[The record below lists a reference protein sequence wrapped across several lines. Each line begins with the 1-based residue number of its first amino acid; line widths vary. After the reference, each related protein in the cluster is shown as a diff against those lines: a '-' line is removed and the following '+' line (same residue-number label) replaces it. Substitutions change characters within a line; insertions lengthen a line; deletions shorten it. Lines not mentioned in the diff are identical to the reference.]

1 MVFNRRQFAKG
12 GAASA
17 VAAWMTGATAEAKV
31 SRRSVATPNRNARC
45 RVIIA
50 NDIAGDPDGLFSTVH
65 ALLSPTAEVRS
76 FIAIAAE
83 GEQQTPNRSIGV
95 AREILRIMNM
105 TGQIPLFA
113 GTTDKLKDV
122 GSPPRSAGAQAIID
136 EAMRTDTDL
145 PLFVTVG
152 GGLTDMATALILEP
166 RIADKLTLVWIGGAP
181 HDRPPVWEFNYSV
194 DPAAVRF
201 VFNDSR
207 VPIWQVPSDVYGTC
221 VISRAELELNV
232 APYGQIGS
240 WLYTK
245 TLEVADSL
253 PFNTGETWT
262 LGDSPLVVLTA
273 LTSWFASSPKPLKFE
288 NTGASRYTEII
299 TPRIG
304 KDGAYEPRTEG
315 RKMRVYNTID
325 TRTMHEDLFAKLQLR
340 QLLDN

>member
-1 MVFNRRQFAKG
+1 M
-12 GAASA
+12 
-17 VAAWMTGATAEAKV
+17 
-31 SRRSVATPNRNARC
+31 
-45 RVIIA
+45 IA

-65 ALLSPTAEVRS
+65 ALLSPTAEVRG
-76 FIAIAAE
+76 FVAIAAE
-83 GEQQTPNRSIGV
+83 GEQQTPSRSIDV

-105 TGQIPLFA
+105 TGQVPLHE
-113 GTTDKLKDV
+113 GTTAKLTDV
-122 GSPPRSAGAQAIID
+122 SKPPRSAGAQAIID

-152 GGLTDMATALILEP
+152 GGMTDMAVALILEP
-166 RIADKLTLVWIGGAP
+166 RIADRLTLVWIGGAP
-181 HDRPPVWEFNYSV
+181 HDGPPTWEFNYSV
-194 DPAAVRF
+194 DPAAVCF

-207 VPIWQVPSDVYGTC
+207 VPIWQVPSDAYGMC

-232 APYGQIGS
+232 APYGRIGS
-240 WLYTK
+240 WLYSK

-288 NTGASRYTEII
+288 NTGASKFVEIV

-315 RKMRVYNTID
+315 RKMRVYTSID
-325 TRTMHEDLFAKLQLR
+325 TRTMHADLFAKLQLR
-340 QLLDN
+340 ASRHG